1 MVTSTLRSQVALARG
16 ISRSESQRRPRGFTL
31 IELVAV
37 LAIVAILV
45 GVAAPAMTATMKS
58 VQLSSASNDLF
69 GSLLVARSEAIKR
82 SGRVVVCT
90 SADGISCTAAGGWE
104 QGWIVFH
111 DSNNDGMHGGG
122 EPVIQHVQ
130 ALALELR
137 VTGNLNVAHYVSYA
151 PTGASRLLG
160 GGFQSGTLTLCRQ
173 SEGAGEARQII
184 ISSSGRPRIRKSQ
197 VAACR

>member
-1 MVTSTLRSQVALARG
+1 MISSTLCSGFALARG
-16 ISRSESQRRPRGFTL
+16 ISRLGPRRRPRGFTL
-31 IELVAV
+31 IELAAV
-37 LAIVAILV
+37 LAILAILV
-45 GVAAPAMTATMKS
+45 GIAAPAMTATLKS

-90 SADGISCTAAGGWE
+90 SADGISCTGAGGWE

-111 DSNNDGMHGGG
+111 DSNNDGMHGNG
-122 EPVIQHVQ
+122 EAVIQRVQ

-151 PTGASRLLG
+151 PTGATRLLG
-160 GGFQSGTLTLCRQ
+160 GGFQSGTFTLCRQ
-173 SEGAGEARQII
+173 SAGAGEARQIV
-184 ISSSGRPRIRKSQ
+184 ISSSGRPRVQKSQ
-197 VAACR
+197 VPRCP

>member
-1 MVTSTLRSQVALARG
+1 
-16 ISRSESQRRPRGFTL
+16 
-31 IELVAV
+31 
-37 LAIVAILV
+37 
-45 GVAAPAMTATMKS
+45 MKS